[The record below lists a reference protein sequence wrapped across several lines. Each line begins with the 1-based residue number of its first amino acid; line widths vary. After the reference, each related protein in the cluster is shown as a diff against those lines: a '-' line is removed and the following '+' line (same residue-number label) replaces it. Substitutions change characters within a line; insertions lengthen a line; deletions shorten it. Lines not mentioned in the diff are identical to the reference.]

1 MLELSFQNAQEV
13 VDQNNSAS
21 LQEKKQIQMLQDVIV
36 KPASTSSETT
46 TFQEPR
52 CSSSIAFQEP
62 SFSSTLHDSSMRVIP
77 QVSKTYLDFTLKR
90 KKIQKSENDV
100 YVSPSTGNTLHVL
113 ENAEYGLATP
123 IRKYYNLRKETPVTP
138 NVSNLTSRTSS
149 ISDISCAKSLLCP
162 LSNEEICAIYDTQA
176 QNNQSSLTNLNISTI
191 YGNDLNPDASNN
203 NYTPNP
209 SEKICSI
216 YDTQTQNEQSSLTYL
231 NIPANSAK
239 DFEPDSSDDN
249 YAPNSFDLET
259 DSSYSDD
266 SDGDDSVI
274 TYYENSSEIEL
285 VQILENTQCTEN
297 NNFDEWEDIND
308 TKPDFDEFT
317 DNCRP
322 NIPDNTITPADFYS
336 LFVTDEIIE
345 QMVINTNNY
354 AQDLISNLS
363 NLKPKSRLRAWTPT
377 TPEEMKKFLGVLL
390 AMGLVRIPR
399 LNDYWLKRN
408 IYNNKYISSVMTRD
422 RFLLIL
428 KFWHFSQESPNDTDK
443 LKKIRDTFNKI
454 LEKMQ
459 TLLEPGQYLIIDE
472 SMIPWRGRLKFRQ
485 YIKNKS
491 HKYGVKLYKLCTPE
505 GYTKNCIIY
514 TGKGDNGRE
523 TNHGKETVLRLI
535 KGLENNGRI
544 IITDNFYNSIDLAEE
559 LIRKK
564 TFMCGTLRPNRKG
577 NPKKIISIKLKRGQI
592 VGKMNPNGVRIIKW
606 TDKRPVHMISTCR
619 NHNLT
624 LKSTGKTNRITG
636 NIIKKPQCVITYN
649 ENKKGIDFNDQM
661 SSYYSS
667 LKRGVKWFRKV
678 MMEILFGTVIIN
690 SWVLYNHGKPVQM
703 PKKNFMEAIIEALIQ
718 VPILTETA
726 NECAAM
732 PKTNHTFENKGLKRR
747 NCAGCYNKLR
757 ATLNSKDAQRKTK
770 KIKSYC
776 AECNKGYCAK
786 CFYENHL

>member
-13 VDQNNSAS
+13 VDQNNSGS
-21 LQEKKQIQMLQDVIV
+21 LQEKKQIQILQDLIV

-46 TFQEPR
+46 TSQEPR
-52 CSSSIAFQEP
+52 CSSFIDFQEP
-62 SFSSTLHDSSMRVIP
+62 SFSSTLHDSSMRMHLITFILP
-77 QVSKTYLDFTLKR
+77 TLPR
-90 KKIQKSENDV
+90 KSVQ
-100 YVSPSTGNTLHVL
+100 
-113 ENAEYGLATP
+113 
-123 IRKYYNLRKETPVTP
+123 
-138 NVSNLTSRTSS
+138 
-149 ISDISCAKSLLCP
+149 
-162 LSNEEICAIYDTQA
+162 
-176 QNNQSSLTNLNISTI
+176 
-191 YGNDLNPDASNN
+191 
-203 NYTPNP
+203 
-209 SEKICSI
+209 

-231 NIPANSAK
+231 NILANSAK
-239 DFEPDSSDDN
+239 DFEPDSSDDG
-249 YAPNSFDLET
+249 YAPNSSDLET

-274 TYYENSSEIEL
+274 TYYENSSETEL

-336 LFVTDEIIE
+336 LFLRL
-345 QMVINTNNY
+345 NTNNY

-390 AMGLVRIPR
+390 AMGLSRV
-399 LNDYWLKRN
+399 N
-408 IYNNKYISSVMTRD
+408 S
-422 RFLLIL
+422 
-428 KFWHFSQESPNDTDK
+428 NDTDK

-454 LEKMQ
+454 LEILQ
-459 TLLEPGQYLIIDE
+459 TLLEP
-472 SMIPWRGRLKFRQ
+472 
-485 YIKNKS
+485 
-491 HKYGVKLYKLCTPE
+491 
-505 GYTKNCIIY
+505 
-514 TGKGDNGRE
+514 
-523 TNHGKETVLRLI
+523 
-535 KGLENNGRI
+535 
-544 IITDNFYNSIDLAEE
+544 DNFYNSIDLAEE

-592 VGKMNPNGVRIIKW
+592 VGKMYPNGVRVIKW

-703 PKKNFMEAIIEALIQ
+703 PKKNFMEAIIEALTQ
-718 VPILTETA
+718 VPILTETG
-726 NECAAM
+726 NI
-732 PKTNHTFENKGLKRR
+732 FFR
-747 NCAGCYNKLR
+747 N
-757 ATLNSKDAQRKTK
+757 
-770 KIKSYC
+770 I
-776 AECNKGYCAK
+776 
-786 CFYENHL
+786 

>member
-21 LQEKKQIQMLQDVIV
+21 LQEKKQIQILQDVIV

-52 CSSSIAFQEP
+52 CNSSIAFQEP
-62 SFSSTLHDSSMRVIP
+62 SFSSTLHDISMRVSP
-77 QVSKTYLDFTLKR
+77 RVRKTYLDFTPKR

-113 ENAEYGLATP
+113 ENAEYGLVTP

-162 LSNEEICAIYDTQA
+162 LSNEEICAIYDTQT

-191 YGNDLNPDASNN
+191 YGKDLNPDASNN
-203 NYTPNP
+203 NCTPNP
-209 SEKICSI
+209 SEKICEI

-239 DFEPDSSDDN
+239 DFEPDSSDDS
-249 YAPNSFDLET
+249 YAPNSSDLET

-274 TYYENSSEIEL
+274 TYYENSSETEL
-285 VQILENTQCTEN
+285 VQILENTQCTES
-297 NNFDEWEDIND
+297 NNFNEWEDIND

-399 LNDYWLKRN
+399 LNDYWSKRN

-459 TLLEPGQYLIIDE
+459 TLLEPG
-472 SMIPWRGRLKFRQ
+472 
-485 YIKNKS
+485 
-491 HKYGVKLYKLCTPE
+491 
-505 GYTKNCIIY
+505 
-514 TGKGDNGRE
+514 
-523 TNHGKETVLRLI
+523 
-535 KGLENNGRI
+535 
-544 IITDNFYNSIDLAEE
+544 
-559 LIRKK
+559 
-564 TFMCGTLRPNRKG
+564 
-577 NPKKIISIKLKRGQI
+577 
-592 VGKMNPNGVRIIKW
+592 
-606 TDKRPVHMISTCR
+606 
-619 NHNLT
+619 
-624 LKSTGKTNRITG
+624 KTNRITG

-667 LKRGVKWFRKV
+667 LKRGMKWFRKV

-703 PKKNFMEAIIEALIQ
+703 PKKNFMEAIIEALTQ

-732 PKTNHTFENKGLKRR
+732 PKTNHTFETKGIKRR
-747 NCAGCYNKLR
+747 NCARCYNKLR